1 MEIPGAR
8 ARTSTFTAVIMEAV
22 VETDDTRTL
31 ILDLG
36 ARASYCAG
44 QYVTIDPHQFEG
56 LSAFV
61 AYLEHAKGRREAPRA
76 YSMSSAPHEPHVAV
90 TIKEEVYEVGQ
101 TTYPPLLSGFLVHHL
116 RAGDLVVV
124 RGFLGT
130 YTLSDEVAA
139 RTEHVLHLCAGS
151 GSVANVSILK
161 DALLRHPR
169 LRHTF
174 VYSNRT
180 WQDVI
185 FRDALEQI
193 REQYADRLRVIHSLT
208 REPNPPSCGGDVH
221 LGRIGLDLLR
231 PVLAHE
237 PTSFVYVCGPAV
249 TVRQRRAS
257 AVQGLTPAPRFME
270 TMLDHL
276 EVLHVPRARIKI
288 ESYG

>member
-1 MEIPGAR
+1 MALP
-8 ARTSTFTAVIMEAV
+8 RTALFTAVVMESV
-22 VETDDTRTL
+22 VETVDTRTL
-31 ILDLG
+31 ILDL
-36 ARASYCAG
+36 RAHTSYCAG
-44 QYVTIDPHQFEG
+44 QYVTIAPHQFEG
-56 LSAFV
+56 LGAFV
-61 AYLEHAKGRREAPRA
+61 AYLEHAKGRREPPRA
-76 YSMSSAPHEPHVAV
+76 YSMSSAPHEPHVAI
-90 TIKEEVYEVGQ
+90 TIKEEVYEAGQ
-101 TTYPPLLSGFLVHHL
+101 TTYPPLLSGFLVHQL
-116 RAGDLVVV
+116 RVGDPVVI

-130 YTLSDEVAA
+130 YTLSEEAAA

-151 GSVANVSILK
+151 GSVANLSILK

-185 FRDALEQI
+185 FRGALEQI

-208 REPNPPSCGGDVH
+208 REPNPPECGGEVH
-221 LGRIGLDLLR
+221 RGRIDLDLLR

-257 AVQGLTPAPRFME
+257 GAQGLTPAPRFIE
-270 TMLDHL
+270 TMLNHL